1 MPLHIEIAAER
12 IFELGSMPI
21 TNTLL
26 SSVVAVGLLL
36 CAGFFIRR
44 DAMAPSLFQNIFEVI
59 VEKFFGIMEPMF
71 GSRARAEQ
79 YMPLIFTLFLFVLTS
94 NWLGIVP
101 GVGSI
106 GLYEKIDGEETF
118 IPLFRT
124 AASDL
129 NTTLALG
136 VVAIVLVHIFGIA
149 AIGFRKHAGKFF
161 SFKSPID
168 LFTGVLEL
176 ISEIA
181 KILSFSFRLFG
192 NIFAGEV
199 LLIIVAFLAPYLI
212 PVPFLALELFV
223 GFIQALVFAMLTMVF
238 IRIATA
244 RH

>member
-1 MPLHIEIAAER
+1 MPLHIEIAPER
-12 IFELGSMPI
+12 IFEFGSMPI

-26 SSVVAVGLLL
+26 SSVAAAGLLIGV
-36 CAGFFIRR
+36 GFLIRR
-44 DAMAPSLFQNIFEVI
+44 YAMIPSLFQNIFEII
-59 VEKFFGIMEPMF
+59 VEKFFYMMESLF

-79 YMPLIFTLFLFVLTS
+79 YIPFVLTLFFFVLAS

-101 GVGSI
+101 GVGSV
-106 GLYEKIDGEETF
+106 GLSRKTDTGEIF
-118 IPLFRT
+118 VPLFRT

-129 NTTLALG
+129 NMTLALSIVTMIFVNTLG
-136 VVAIVLVHIFGIA
+136 VK
-149 AIGFRKHAGKFF
+149 AIGFRAHAKKFF
-161 SFKSPID
+161 SWETPLHFFI
-168 LFTGVLEL
+168 GILEF
-176 ISEIA
+176 ISETA

-244 RH
+244 HH

>member
-1 MPLHIEIAAER
+1 MPLHIEIAAEK
-12 IFELGSMPI
+12 IFELGNMPI

-26 SSVVAVGLLL
+26 SSVVVAGVLL

-44 DAMAPSLFQNIFEVI
+44 DAMAPSLFQNIFEII

-71 GSRARAEQ
+71 GSRASAER
-79 YMPLIFTLFLFVLTS
+79 YLPLVLTIFFFILIS
-94 NWLGIVP
+94 NWFGILP

-106 GLYEKIDGEETF
+106 GFYEKTDEGAPL
-118 IPLFRT
+118 IPLFRS

-136 VVAIVLVHIFGIA
+136 IVAIALVHIFGVA
-149 AIGFRKHAGKFF
+149 EIGFRKHAGKFF
-161 SFKSPID
+161 SLKGPID
-168 LFTGVLEL
+168 FFTGVLEF

-192 NIFAGEV
+192 NIFAGEA
-199 LLIIVAFLAPYLI
+199 LLIIMAFLAPYLI
-212 PVPFLALELFV
+212 PVPFLALEIFV

-238 IRIATA
+238 IHIATA

>member
-1 MPLHIEIAAER
+1 MLPHIEIAAEKV
-12 IFELGSMPI
+12 FELGNMPI
-21 TNTLL
+21 PNTLL
-26 SSVVAVGLLL
+26 SSVTAAGLLMG
-36 CAGFFIRR
+36 AGFL
-44 DAMAPSLFQNIFEVI
+44 LFQSRMIPSAFQSLFEVI
-59 VEKFFGIMEPMF
+59 VEKFLRIMEPMF
-71 GSRARAEQ
+71 GSRARAER
-79 YMPLIFTLFLFVLTS
+79 YIPIILTIFFFVLTS

-101 GVGSI
+101 GVGSV
-106 GLYEKIDGEETF
+106 GLFKKTDAGETLV
-118 IPLFRT
+118 PLFRS
-124 AASDL
+124 AASDP

-136 VVAIVLVHIFGIA
+136 IVAIVWVHILGVA

-161 SFKSPID
+161 SLKGPID
-168 LFTGVLEL
+168 FFTGVLEF

-199 LLIIVAFLAPYLI
+199 LLIIIAFLAPYII

-244 RH
+244 HH

>member
-1 MPLHIEIAAER
+1 MPLRIEIAAEK
-12 IFELGSMPI
+12 IFELGGMPI

-26 SSVVAVGLLL
+26 SSVAAAGLLIGV
-36 CAGFFIRR
+36 GFFIRR
-44 DAMAPSLFQNIFEVI
+44 YAMIPSSFQSIFEVV
-59 VEKFFGIMEPMF
+59 VEKFLYMMESLF

-79 YMPLIFTLFLFVLTS
+79 YAPFVLTLFFFVLAS

-101 GVGSI
+101 GVGSV
-106 GLYEKIDGEETF
+106 GLHEKIDTGEIFT
-118 IPLFRT
+118 PLFRS

-129 NTTLALG
+129 NMTLALG
-136 VVAIVLVHIFGIA
+136 IVAVLFVNMRGVA
-149 AIGFRKHAGKFF
+149 AVGFRKHAEKFF
-161 SFKSPID
+161 SLKGPIVF
-168 LFTGVLEL
+168 FTGVLEL

-199 LLIIVAFLAPYLI
+199 LLVIMAFLAPYFI
-212 PVPFLALELFV
+212 PVPFLALEVFV

-244 RH
+244 QH

>member
-1 MPLHIEIAAER
+1 MLPHIEIAAEKV
-12 IFELGSMPI
+12 FEIGNMPI

-26 SSVVAVGLLL
+26 SSIVAAWLLL
-36 CAGFFIRR
+36 GAICLIRR
-44 DAMAPSLFQNIFEVI
+44 DAMMPSSFQNIFEAI
-59 VEKFFGIMEPMF
+59 VEKFLHIMEPMF

-79 YMPLIFTLFLFVLTS
+79 YIPLVFTLFLFVLTA
-94 NWLGIVP
+94 NWLGIAP

-106 GLYEKIDGEETF
+106 GLYEKTGMGEKF
-118 IPLFRT
+118 VPLFRS

-136 VVAIVLVHIFGIA
+136 VVVMVSVHIFGA
-149 AIGFRKHAGKFF
+149 SAIGFRKHAGKFF
-161 SFKSPID
+161 SLKGPID
-168 LFTGVLEL
+168 FFTGVLEF

-192 NIFAGEV
+192 NIFAGEA
-199 LLIIVAFLAPYLI
+199 LLIIMAFLAPYLI
-212 PVPFLALELFV
+212 PVPFLALEFFV

>member
-1 MPLHIEIAAER
+1 MPLHIEIAPER
-12 IFELGSMPI
+12 IFEIGSMPI

-26 SSVVAVGLLL
+26 ASMVAAGFLL

-44 DAMAPSLFQNIFEVI
+44 DAMIPSSFQALFEVV
-59 VEKFFGIMEPMF
+59 VEKFLHIMESLF
-71 GSRARAEQ
+71 GSRARAEE
-79 YMPLIFTLFLFVLTS
+79 YAPLILTLFFFVLTS

-101 GVGSI
+101 GVGSV
-106 GLYEKIDGEETF
+106 GWHEKINMREKF
-118 IPLFRT
+118 VPLFRS

-129 NTTLALG
+129 NMTLALG
-136 VVAIVLVHIFGIA
+136 MVAVVFVNTLGVA
-149 AIGFRKHAGKFF
+149 AVGFRTHAGKFF
-161 SFKSPID
+161 SLKGPIH
-168 LFTGVLEL
+168 FFMGVLEF

-181 KILSFSFRLFG
+181 KIVSFSFRLFG

-199 LLIIVAFLAPYLI
+199 LLIIMAFLAPYLI

-223 GFIQALVFAMLTMVF
+223 GFIQALVFAMLSMIF

>member
-1 MPLHIEIAAER
+1 MPLRIEIAAEKV
-12 IFELGSMPI
+12 FELGGMPI

-26 SSVVAVGLLL
+26 SSVVAAGLLIGV
-36 CAGFFIRR
+36 GFLVRR
-44 DAMAPSLFQNIFEVI
+44 YAMIPSSFQNIFEVV
-59 VEKFFGIMEPMF
+59 VEKFLYMMESLF

-79 YMPLIFTLFLFVLTS
+79 YAPFVLTLFFFVLAS

-101 GVGSI
+101 GVGSV
-106 GLYEKIDGEETF
+106 GLHEKTDAEEIFT
-118 IPLFRT
+118 PLFRS

-129 NTTLALG
+129 NMTLALG
-136 VVAIVLVHIFGIA
+136 IVAVLFVNTRGIA
-149 AIGFRKHAGKFF
+149 AVGFRKHMGKFF
-161 SFKSPID
+161 SLKGPID
-168 LFTGVLEL
+168 FFTGVLEL

-199 LLIIVAFLAPYLI
+199 LLVIMAFLAPYLI
-212 PVPFLALELFV
+212 PVPFLALEVFV

-244 RH
+244 HH